1 MTWFYF
7 ASGSSGLRKSNW
19 SHFTSSFISVSTKHK
34 GWHGRFGILLR
45 LALQDGEDGVD
56 DGYGIPL
63 LALWQTSL
71 LILLLLWVHW
81 DFGTGVYG
89 CYEDMDGIVYYYFSF
104 VFLEGKGLAR
114 CTHAR
119 VTYPYMLYL
128 PGLERRGCTAP
139 KASHR
144 PGKSTW
150 MVLILKNGLRDGS
163 G

>member
-1 MTWFYF
+1 MDDFVTNIS
-7 ASGSSGLRKSNW
+7 ASLG
-19 SHFTSSFISVSTKHK
+19 T
-34 GWHGRFGILLR
+34 
-45 LALQDGEDGVD
+45 
-56 DGYGIPL
+56 
-63 LALWQTSL
+63 
-71 LILLLLWVHW
+71 W

-89 CYEDMDGIVYYYFSF
+89 CYEDMDGIVIIFSF

-114 CTHAR
+114 CTYVR
-119 VTYPYMLYL
+119 VTYPYLLYR

-144 PGKSTW
+144 PGKPTW